1 MTELGRR
8 GGPREGA
15 GRPKGALNKLTRPVR
30 ELAAE
35 QGPAS
40 IEKLVFLRDHGI
52 NEQVQLAASKE
63 LLDRAYG
70 RPRQE
75 IDVNG
80 DKRVMVVIDTLSER
94 SPGVIPARALP
105 VSAED
110 EGTEPA

>member
-1 MTELGRR
+1 
-8 GGPREGA
+8 
-15 GRPKGALNKLTRPVR
+15 VR

-40 IEKLVFLRDHGI
+40 IEKLVFLRDHGT

-75 IDVNG
+75 IDVM
-80 DKRVMVVIDTLSER
+80 DKRVTVVIDTLSEP
-94 SPGVIPARALP
+94 SPGIIPARALP

-110 EGTEPA
+110 EGTAT

>member
-1 MTELGRR
+1 
-8 GGPREGA
+8 
-15 GRPKGALNKLTRPVR
+15 VR

-75 IDVNG
+75 IDVN
-80 DKRVMVVIDTLSER
+80 DKRVMVVIDTLSDKT
-94 SPGVIPARALP
+94 PCIPARALA

-110 EGTEPA
+110 DGTEPA